1 MKCIKLFLFILIFTL
16 VTPCHA
22 AEGDMTQ
29 RAITEYANENY
40 EEALDLL
47 LQARKSGDLSATN
60 DYYTGLCIKQ
70 AGQYDEAVKSFSAA
84 LTGPQPVKKC
94 VVDLISSLFNLERYD
109 EALTWINWGEKEAV
123 DPSGTAFLKGQI
135 FMKKKRFDD
144 AVVAFNNAKTGDESV
159 DQQVG
164 IQIASAHVQNNKFLE
179 ARAALQAVITR
190 NPNTDL
196 ATFAKEFDQKLS
208 AIKPPKRLNIF
219 LGSNYQY
226 DTNVLASSGEKLR
239 DSSIGESLRVEYDVP
254 LPAPWTLNAQYSV
267 NNMNYLRY
275 ISKSTLSQSL
285 SITTGIRAGD
295 HVFSLPLILALSDN
309 DATNPPSTSKLSYH
323 KSSFQYTVHPTDTY
337 VINQTNLFQTSF
349 SFSQRKMFAN
359 NVPVDDNG
367 DANLYSGQLGYIY
380 LFSEGGGMLNVRG
393 EVGYENTHGA
403 NGKNLGKKVGAD
415 LLYPL
420 AEATKLI
427 VSSEFS
433 FQKYDSIVVG
443 RKVISINSSLTINQ
457 RITPIIYLNL
467 IYSNS
472 RAISTIDTFN
482 YLRNLVSTGLEVRF

>member
-1 MKCIKLFLFILIFTL
+1 MKCIILFLFILISAI

-22 AEGDMTQ
+22 AEADMTQ
-29 RAITEYANENY
+29 RAIIEYTSENY

-47 LQARKSGDLSATN
+47 IQARKSGDISTAN
-60 DYYTGLCIKQ
+60 YYYTGLCRKQ
-70 AGQYDEAVKSFSAA
+70 AGEYDEAVKNFSAA

-94 VVDLISSLFNLERYD
+94 VVDLILSLYNLERYD
-109 EALTWINWGEKEAV
+109 DALTWIKWGEKEAV
-123 DPSGTAFLKGQI
+123 DPSGISFLKGQI
-135 FMKKKRFDD
+135 LMKKMRFDD
-144 AVVAFNNAKTGDESV
+144 AVVAFNKAKTGDESV

-164 IQIASAHVQNNKFLE
+164 IQIASAHVQNNKFVE

-190 NPNTDL
+190 NPNTDT
-196 ATFAKEFDQKLS
+196 ATFAKEYDQKLS
-208 AIKPPKRLNIF
+208 AIKPPKRLDIF

-254 LPAPWTLNAQYSV
+254 LPAPWTLNTQYSV
-267 NNMNYLRY
+267 NNMNYLKY
-275 ISKSTLSQSL
+275 VSKSTLSQSL
-285 SITTGIRAGD
+285 SITTGVRVGD
-295 HVFSLPLILALSDN
+295 HVISLPFMLALTNN
-309 DATNPPSTSKLSYH
+309 DATNPPSTSKLTYH
-323 KSSFQYTVHPTDTY
+323 KSSFQYTIRPTDTY
-337 VINQTNLFQTSF
+337 IINQTNLFQTSL
-349 SFSQRKMFAN
+349 SYSKRKMYARD
-359 NVPVDDNG
+359 VPVDDNG
-367 DANLYSGQLGYIY
+367 DANLYSGQLGYIH

-393 EVGYENTHGA
+393 EVGYENTYGA
-403 NGKNLGKKVGAD
+403 NGKNQGKKVGAD

-427 VSSEFS
+427 VSSEAF

-443 RKVISINSSLTINQ
+443 RKVTSINSSVTLNQ
-457 RITPIIYLNL
+457 RITPLIYLNL

-472 RAISTIDTFN
+472 RAISTIDAFN